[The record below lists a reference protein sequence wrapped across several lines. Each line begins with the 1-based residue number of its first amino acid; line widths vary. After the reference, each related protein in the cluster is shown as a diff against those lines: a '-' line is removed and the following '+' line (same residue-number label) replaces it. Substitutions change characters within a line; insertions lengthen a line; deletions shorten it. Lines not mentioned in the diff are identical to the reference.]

1 MSNTQKSE
9 NSKEKPEG
17 SSFSYETVVKEELII
32 EHEDGPFGEPDSPEP
47 DNSSEE
53 TAKIDRRR
61 KFETLRCEDCDK
73 TFTNNFTFYTHTLRH
88 RNLKACKYFCE
99 YCKQP
104 FISGF
109 ALKKHERNFHAMHQD
124 DDEPAKGKRSAKS
137 ISPKVVVKRNED
149 GLFKCSECGKSFE
162 QRCQYTR
169 HLNSHA
175 AKKLGKFQCEM
186 CERCF
191 GSRADLGNHK
201 LTHEKNEAA
210 MTDYTLA
217 KQRPSIDV
225 REEGGLFKC
234 SECGS
239 VFEQRF
245 MCVRHIWRHN
255 LQKPEFFVCGTC
267 QKQFNKRSNLVR
279 HEAMH
284 EREKAEPPK
293 PKKPPKFH
301 CDKCQRPFWKR
312 HNLNRHQLVHDK
324 EEANSKGQTIE
335 AYLKS

>member
-109 ALKKHERNFHAMHQD
+109 ALKK
-124 DDEPAKGKRSAKS
+124 
-137 ISPKVVVKRNED
+137 
-149 GLFKCSECGKSFE
+149 
-162 QRCQYTR
+162 T
-169 HLNSHA
+169 
-175 AKKLGKFQCEM
+175 
-186 CERCF
+186 
-191 GSRADLGNHK
+191 
-201 LTHEKNEAA
+201 
-210 MTDYTLA
+210 
-217 KQRPSIDV
+217 
-225 REEGGLFKC
+225 
-234 SECGS
+234 
-239 VFEQRF
+239 
-245 MCVRHIWRHN
+245 
-255 LQKPEFFVCGTC
+255 
-267 QKQFNKRSNLVR
+267 
-279 HEAMH
+279 
-284 EREKAEPPK
+284 
-293 PKKPPKFH
+293 
-301 CDKCQRPFWKR
+301 
-312 HNLNRHQLVHDK
+312 
-324 EEANSKGQTIE
+324 
-335 AYLKS
+335 